1 MSVMVSSMSAHNDG
15 MPPTS
20 PLTSVSSVEQLA
32 ASITASINIGVLVP
46 GVQLSEVALAQQYGV
61 SRNTLREAFRLLA
74 RDGLVEHV
82 PHRGVF
88 VRTMTAHD
96 LKDIY
101 AYRRFVELGA
111 ITYAYS
117 DAHRTLDCLRRM
129 RVACDHGEA
138 GMLAENWIDVGNA
151 NVDFHQAI
159 VDFVGSAFLTR
170 NARIALAQ
178 SRLAF
183 LVHPNGNDVHSPFV
197 KKNRYIV
204 NLLATGEV
212 AAARDELSTHLDRA
226 ESINLKLV
234 ADGNEDSE

>member
-1 MSVMVSSMSAHNDG
+1 
-15 MPPTS
+15 
-20 PLTSVSSVEQLA
+20 
-32 ASITASINIGVLVP
+32 
-46 GVQLSEVALAQQYGV
+46 
-61 SRNTLREAFRLLA
+61 
-74 RDGLVEHV
+74 
-82 PHRGVF
+82 
-88 VRTMTAHD
+88 
-96 LKDIY
+96 
-101 AYRRFVELGA
+101 
-111 ITYAYS
+111 
-117 DAHRTLDCLRRM
+117 
-129 RVACDHGEA
+129 
-138 GMLAENWIDVGNA
+138 MLAENWIDVGNA

-183 LVHPNGNDVHSPFV
+183 LVHPNGNDVHAPFV

-212 AAARDELSTHLDRA
+212 AAARDELSTYLDRA

>member
-74 RDGLVEHV
+74 RDGLVEH
-82 PHRGVF
+82 
-88 VRTMTAHD
+88 
-96 LKDIY
+96 
-101 AYRRFVELGA
+101 
-111 ITYAYS
+111 AYS
-117 DAHRTLDCLRRM
+117 DAHSTLDCLRRM

-183 LVHPNGNDVHSPFV
+183 LVHPNGNDVHAPFV
-197 KKNRYIV
+197 KKNRHIV

-212 AAARDELSTHLDRA
+212 AAARDELSTYLDRA

-234 ADGNEDSE
+234 ADGDEDSE